1 MDPKFREYLKYMVE
15 NDASDLFLTT
25 NAPPSTKLY
34 GKMTP
39 IPGEDVFPP
48 GRVREIAESIM
59 DEEQIADYA
68 KKPECN
74 LAISESGVG
83 RFRVNVFTQRNQV
96 AMVCRVI
103 TSNIPTLEQ
112 LNLPKV
118 LGQLIMQKTGL
129 ILFVGGTGSGKSTS
143 LAALIN
149 KRNTESAGHIITVE
163 DPVEFVHKHKKS
175 IISQREV
182 GMDTLCYEDALINT
196 LRQAPDVIL
205 IGEIRHRE
213 TMEHAI
219 EFAET
224 GHLCVST
231 LHANNA
237 NQALT
242 RIINMFPEER
252 HQQLFMDLSLNM
264 RGIISQRL
272 VPSTDGKRA
281 AAIEILLNSPR
292 VADLIKKGEVDNIK
306 PVMEKSGNIGM
317 QTFDMALYNLWD
329 EERISDEEALKNAD
343 SKNNLALRMRLK
355 KGVGDEGNDKFSMVS
370 DDEDERA
377 LQEEENQKIL
387 AEKRAKEEAE
397 KAEARAAAINRPK
410 PVADGGDAPAAARPA
425 AAAPAI
431 KPAAPGGAK
440 PAAPAAAKP
449 AGEKPKIDFSN
460 LSLSPMDQ
468 EKKDK

>member
-1 MDPKFREYLKYMVE
+1 MDAKFKGWLKYMVE

-25 NAPPSTKLY
+25 NAPPSTKMY

-39 IPGEDVFPP
+39 LPGEDVLPP
-48 GRVREIAESIM
+48 GRVQEIAESIM
-59 DEEQIADYA
+59 DDDQKADYA

-83 RFRVNVFTQRNQV
+83 RFRVNVYTQRNQW

-112 LNLPKV
+112 LNLPSV

-149 KRNTESAGHIITVE
+149 KRNAESAGHIITVE

-205 IGEIRHRE
+205 IGEIRQRE

-252 HQQLFMDLSLNM
+252 HKQLFLDLSLNM

-272 VPSTDGKRA
+272 VPSVDGKRA

-292 VADLIKKGEVDNIK
+292 VADLIKKGEVDNLK
-306 PVMEKSGNIGM
+306 PVMEKSATIGM
-317 QTFDMALYNLWD
+317 RTFDMALYDLWD
-329 EERISDEEALKNAD
+329 DERISDEEALKNAD

-355 KGVGDEGNDKFSMVS
+355 KGINPDDAKDTFSMVS
-370 DDEDERA
+370 EDEDEAA
-377 LQEEENQKIL
+377 LQDEENQKKT
-387 AEKRAKEEAE
+387 AAKKAIEDEE
-397 KAEARAAAINRPK
+397 KARARAAAVNRPA
-410 PVADGGDAPAAARPA
+410 PVAEGA
-425 AAAPAI
+425 AAA
-431 KPAAPGGAK
+431 AK
-440 PAAPAAAKP
+440 PAAPAAPRPAAPAAPGAKP

-460 LSLSPMDQ
+460 LSLSPMSTD
-468 EKKDK
+468 KKEE